1 MSKSILITGCSS
13 GIGFDAAQ
21 TLRDRG
27 WRVFATCRKKED
39 AERLRELGHESWA
52 LDYSDAQSV
61 AAGADEAL
69 KRSDGQLDALFN
81 NGAFA
86 LPGRSEDLPRAGLEA
101 NFAANFFGPFD
112 LTNRIMPAMR
122 KRRAGRVVQCSSV
135 LGFCAMPY
143 RGAYNASK
151 FAMEGMTD
159 TYRMELHGTGVH
171 MILIEPGPITTR
183 IRVNS
188 QHHFETHID
197 WKGAIERE
205 TYERD
210 LIPRLYDESG
220 TPDAYELPP
229 SAVTAKLIRALESA
243 NPAPRYFVTRP
254 TYISNILRRFL
265 PTRMLDRVVRSWAG

>member
-13 GIGFDAAQ
+13 GIGFDAAK

-27 WRVFATCRKKED
+27 WRVLATCRREED
-39 AERLRELGHESWA
+39 AARLREAGYESWA
-52 LDYSDAQSV
+52 LDYSDPDSV

-69 KRSDGQLDALFN
+69 ERTDGTLDALFN

-86 LPGRSEDLPRAGLEA
+86 LPGRAEDLPRAGLEA

-143 RGAYNASK
+143 RGSYNSTK

-188 QHHFETHID
+188 QAHFERHVD
-197 WKGAIERE
+197 WKNAIERDV
-205 TYERD
+205 YEHA

-220 TPDAYELPP
+220 TPDTYELPP
-229 SAVTAKLIRALESA
+229 AAVTAKLIHALEA
-243 NPAPRYFVTRP
+243 KTPAPRYFVTRP

-265 PTRMLDRVVRSWAG
+265 PTRMLDKVVRGWAG

>member
-1 MSKSILITGCSS
+1 VSKSILITGCSS

-27 WRVFATCRKKED
+27 WRVFATCRKEED

-86 LPGRSEDLPRAGLEA
+86 LPG
-101 NFAANFFGPFD
+101 
-112 LTNRIMPAMR
+112 
-122 KRRAGRVVQCSSV
+122 
-135 LGFCAMPY
+135 CAMPY

-188 QHHFETHID
+188 QQHFETHIN
-197 WKGAIERE
+197 WKEAMERE
-205 TYERD
+205 VYERD

-229 SAVTAKLIRALESA
+229 SAVTAKLIHALESP

-265 PTRMLDRVVRSWAG
+265 PTRMLDRVVRGWAG